1 MKSQVGPGSKK
12 LSSLL
17 DFTKWFSKEEI
28 TVVGFFKKDS
38 DLKKSFLNV
47 ADKLR
52 EKISFAHSEEDE
64 VLNEQKVES
73 V

>member
-1 MKSQVGPGSKK
+1 MKSQVGPGSRK
-12 LSSLL
+12 LSSLT
-17 DFTKWFSKEEI
+17 DFLKWIGREDV

-52 EKISFAHSEEDE
+52 EKVNFAHSEDEE
-64 VLNEQKVES
+64 VLKEQKVE
-73 V
+73 